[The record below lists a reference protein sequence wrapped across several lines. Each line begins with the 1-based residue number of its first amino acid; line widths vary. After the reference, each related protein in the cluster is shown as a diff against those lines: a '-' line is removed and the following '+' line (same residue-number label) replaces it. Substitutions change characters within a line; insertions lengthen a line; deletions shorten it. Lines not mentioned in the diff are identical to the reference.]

1 MAAGAQQA
9 ARRAFVTVLLAL
21 AAAYGVAVA
30 ANRDSPD
37 GEKNSTTFPGLLT
50 VGGEERERGETAGG
64 KAEREN

>member
-37 GEKNSTTFPGLLT
+37 GGKNGTTFPGLLKA
-50 VGGEERERGETAGG
+50 GDEERERGETAGG